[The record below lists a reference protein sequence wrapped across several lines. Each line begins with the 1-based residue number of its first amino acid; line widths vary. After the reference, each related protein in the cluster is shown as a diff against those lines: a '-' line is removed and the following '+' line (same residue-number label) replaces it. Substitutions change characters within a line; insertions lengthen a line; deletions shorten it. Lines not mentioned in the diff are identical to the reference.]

1 MHESDPMSV
10 LGIGCQSIWLLSHI
24 AREDL
29 HDSMPFVMINTPTSS
44 FPADTCIQLHVGW
57 WWQCKGEICIWE
69 RERESQSIRTYSL
82 KKKKKIEE
90 TNRISSN
97 VRAPDTLVNNN
108 T

>member
-1 MHESDPMSV
+1 M
-10 LGIGCQSIWLLSHI
+10 L
-24 AREDL
+24 
-29 HDSMPFVMINTPTSS
+29 
-44 FPADTCIQLHVGW
+44 VGDDNA
-57 WWQCKGEICIWE
+57 KEKYAYERE

-97 VRAPDTLVNNN
+97 VRAPDTLVINN

>member
-57 WWQCKGEICIWE
+57 
-69 RERESQSIRTYSL
+69 
-82 KKKKKIEE
+82 
-90 TNRISSN
+90 
-97 VRAPDTLVNNN
+97 
-108 T
+108 